1 LSNLSSNPWV
11 LWVFEITRNWM
22 FFSVLGGSHFLWE
35 PSVPV
40 FGAGSENR
48 PGSSSSSFFNFP
60 FRELPRFSEFNFFF
74 WLCDFQGQKVS
85 HNFKPPILKGGSQ
98 KSIPINDNVIMWELV
113 WFSDLM
119 PSENLGGSHRRFS
132 LRTEIKTGTV
142 FLPAGE
148 NRPTLVLSFWIF
160 LPKATTDFFYNFSS

>member
-22 FFSVLGGSHFLWE
+22 FFSVLGGSHFFVRTIGSCFWGRFWE
-35 PSVPV
+35 SPW
-40 FGAGSENR
+40 FFFF
-48 PGSSSSSFFNFP
+48 FFNFP